1 MLLPPNQEKEVM
13 MMKKI
18 LFLGAGFLESFV
30 IQKAR
35 KLGYYVIAID
45 GRKNAG
51 GFKYANQAIVMNVTN
66 IDGCLAIALIHK
78 ISGVIAP
85 ADKEASL
92 TAAYIAEQM
101 NLPSVGFETVRSTT
115 NKYYIR
121 EILMQHQIDDRQQYY
136 RINQLKDLQFFADYI
151 QFPVTVDTND
161 LSQCDPPRK
170 VETMSEL
177 TRFCESIF
185 KTFNDKEVI
194 VQDYINGH
202 EFLVEVFVYQGKVFI
217 LGIIE
222 KLFNRSVE
230 EKELGYALPSK
241 LKREQQLKDMVIAA
255 LEVLEL
261 DFGAVTLDI
270 ILTPAQQFYIVNI
283 STTIGP
289 HLAGS
294 HVIPKAMRYDYLGN
308 LIRATVNEGVE
319 LPPHHLIK
327 NVATRILL
335 LEPGAMVQLG
345 TLTEFEKQHRVTLIV
360 NQERHQDYC
369 LVISVEDSLIVA
381 QENAEKAMQDLQ
393 KLLAA
398 RPFALSP
405 AI

>member
-1 MLLPPNQEKEVM
+1 MLLPPNHEKEVM

-66 IDGCLAIALIHK
+66 LDGCLAIAK
-78 ISGVIAP
+78 INQVSGVIAP
-85 ADKEASL
+85 ADKKASI
-92 TAAYIAEQM
+92 TAAYVAKHLSLSSIRPEAA
-101 NLPSVGFETVRSTT
+101 RSIT
-115 NKYYIR
+115 NQYYIR

-136 RINQLKDLQFFADYI
+136 RINQLKDIQFFADYI
-151 QFPVTVDTND
+151 QFPVAVNTSD
-161 LSQCDPPRK
+161 LTKLEPPRK
-170 VETMSEL
+170 VESITEL
-177 TRFCESIF
+177 TNFCRTIF
-185 KTFNDKEVI
+185 ETLKDHEVI
-194 VQDYINGH
+194 VEDYVRGH
-202 EFLVEVFVYQGKVFI
+202 EFLVEAFVYQGEVFI

-222 KLFNRSVE
+222 KLFNRSVAAE
-230 EKELGYALPSK
+230 ALGHALPSK
-241 LKREQQLKDMVIAA
+241 LKREKELKSMIIAA
-255 LEVLEL
+255 LNVLEL
-261 DFGAVTLDI
+261 DFGAVTLDV
-270 ILTPAQQFYIVNI
+270 ILTPEEHFYIVNI

-308 LIRATVNEGVE
+308 LIRATVNDTVE

-335 LEPGAMVQLG
+335 LEPGAVAQLKN
-345 TLTEFEKQHRVTLIV
+345 LSEFEKHYRVTLIA
-360 NQERHQDYC
+360 NQEMHQDYC

-381 QENAEKAMQDLQ
+381 QENAERAMLNLLQ
-393 KLLAA
+393 MISTNSLT
-398 RPFALSP
+398 LSHSF
-405 AI
+405 